1 MTGQTLKEVE
11 TNIGGCRW
19 CFAASG
25 SFSLKPRSAR
35 LGYRS
40 CKLLIEEN
48 NREQEEFLFLFFER
62 DVKLKHLLPE
72 SEKGDEGIDAAV
84 PGCYEFLA
92 AGAAGFLAES
102 AALVYPSLQ
111 KQATSLCV
119 QLQCLAEILHSL
131 DKMNKRKEI
140 LKLLEAFTHLSLVYA
155 LLDD

>member
-48 NREQEEFLFLFFER
+48 NR
-62 DVKLKHLLPE
+62 
-72 SEKGDEGIDAAV
+72 EKGDEGIDAAV

-119 QLQCLAEILHSL
+119 QLQCLAEILVS
-131 DKMNKRKEI
+131 I
-140 LKLLEAFTHLSLVYA
+140 LWIK
-155 LLDD
+155 